1 MDLVEIIAQSVI
13 VLISVVIGYAL
24 GLAQANKPSN
34 E

>member
-1 MDLVEIIAQSVI
+1 MDWTIVTQSII